1 MFDAFL
7 FISRK
12 CRFFLIPRD
21 GVLLLF
27 KYYAARVGQYHLH
40 FTVIPSVAEESC
52 ENECVGLIT
61 RRLFIKITLNGAL
74 YKMYKKKQRAEK

>member
-1 MFDAFL
+1 MLNEVKNTTKRSFL
-7 FISRK
+7 LS
-12 CRFFLIPRD
+12 RD

-40 FTVIPSVAEESC
+40 FTVIPRVAEESRG
-52 ENECVGLIT
+52 NECGGLII
-61 RRLFIKITLNGAL
+61 RRLFIKITLNCAL